1 VHVHQADD
9 DEPVVTAAELA
20 AAQEAFAAGA
30 TDVWAL
36 VDVEKRHLSR
46 RVPLHADSLL
56 KRGMV
61 ARDRFGDAWRRGNT
75 RWTCL
80 SPVDGERIQSVARLP
95 HSELLSQYG
104 PVVQIRTDGIW
115 DYKTIRGRR

>member
-1 VHVHQADD
+1 MHQADD
-9 DEPVVTAAELA
+9 SAEPVATDAELA
-20 AAQEAFAAGA
+20 AAQEDFAAGA

-36 VDVEKRHLSR
+36 VAVEKRHLKA
-46 RVPLHADSLL
+46 RVPLQADSPL

-95 HSELLSQYG
+95 HGELLSQYG
-104 PVVQIRTDGIW
+104 PVVQIGAGGTW